1 MQQYFTQDFKPN
13 LISSFQDMTSVMPVC
28 AKSLQSY
35 LIFCD
40 PMECS
45 LPCSSIHG
53 ILQIRILEWVSISF
67 SRGSSCP
74 RDGTRVS
81 CVFCISRQSLYQKCH
96 LGSPAE
102 CIDLGYYSTE
112 STFVYLL
119 LGFLSIIVYI
129 L

>member
-81 CVFCISRQSLYQKCH
+81 CVFCISKRIPDH
-96 LGSPAE
+96 
-102 CIDLGYYSTE
+102 
-112 STFVYLL
+112 
-119 LGFLSIIVYI
+119 
-129 L
+129 

>member
-1 MQQYFTQDFKPN
+1 MQQYFTHDFKPN

-81 CVFCISRQSLYQKCH
+81 CVFCISKR
-96 LGSPAE
+96 
-102 CIDLGYYSTE
+102 
-112 STFVYLL
+112 
-119 LGFLSIIVYI
+119 I
-129 L
+129 LDH